1 MSSFGDFLAK
11 YADEALAIG
20 KALTTVV
27 EGLALSPAQ
36 AAKVNETIRKLETAS
51 ANIQE
56 VLATAPEKTVI
67 KIAQTDID
75 KAVSRVLPNLVKAA
89 VAEALAA
96 KEQGNG

>member
-1 MSSFGDFLAK
+1 MSSFGSFLSK

-36 AAKVNETIRKLETAS
+36 AAKVNDTITKLETAS

-56 VLATAPEKTVI
+56 VLKTAPEKTVI
-67 KIAQTDID
+67 KISQKDID
-75 KAVSRVLPNLVKAA
+75 AAVARVLPKLVEEA
-89 VAEALAA
+89 VAKALAN
-96 KEQGNG
+96 KS